1 MAGTESTARNCVP
14 CGTNMIPYPLSTSSN
29 CGDPMYYSFD
39 CDTTTGQVSFKAPSG
54 TYRVSGID
62 PNKQKFFIQVKGGR
76 SLRLNQSLPFNLTSP
91 RNSSSNVSSKI
102 TNDVEIAWDPPL
114 EPICN
119 LTADCLDWQ
128 HSSCKSASDGK
139 RRCFC
144 TYDCSLRHYFY
155 VHMAKKDGQEKSES
169 HVQDL
174 IDLGE
179 FKEEDEKGTDLPFY
193 DLESI
198 RVATHNFSNENKLG
212 QGGYGPVYKGKLPS
226 GQEIAIKS
234 TTHINRKLICVVL
247 CRYPNIEEDYIAEA
261 CPVCRGN
268 CNCKACL
275 RLDVPVKNLKNLD
288 LDISEDEEFEHYK
301 YMLQVLLPF
310 LQRIS
315 EEQMVEKN
323 LEAKRQR
330 LLLPDLKIEKADCPV
345 DESVYCDICRTFIFD
360 FHRSCPRCS
369 FDLCLACCREIRDGH
384 LQGGEEEVVIEYID
398 RGFEYLHGG
407 KGEKVKLPIETR
419 SMDTINSKSEW
430 KANDDS
436 TIPCPPEDMGGCGLG
451 ILELKC
457 MFSHSSTEKK
467 KKVMFSDS
475 STEKKKKLVF
485 SEIPV
490 SELVR
495 KAEEIAKTYN
505 LMDVAAAHSQFC
517 PCFNSVGEV
526 DLSNNKLRKAAFRE
540 GSDDNYLCCLGAQDI
555 QHEDLKHFQWH
566 WSRAEPVLVS
576 DVLESASGL
585 SWEPFVMW
593 RAVRQLKHLKHDRL
607 LEVKAIDC
615 LDCRETDVN
624 IHEFFTGY
632 TEGRYDRYL
641 WPVILKLEDWPPYT
655 LFEERLPRH
664 GAEFICCLPFKEY
677 THPRKGVLNIAV
689 RLPDKSLKPD
699 MGPKTYIAYG
709 AAQELGRGDSVT
721 KLHCDMSDAV
731 NILTHTAEVPLKKE
745 SLESIEKLKKRH
757 FEQDQ
762 RELFGDFQAV
772 DEKVETNVSVVESCT
787 VTADDKN
794 ISSGSGYQNTGIT
807 VERADPIVE
816 LNGDRGESRLNGK
829 DFSSGSELEKNE
841 GAKVDQENSGGSDT
855 TISGNKLDRLEASQ
869 GGAIWDI
876 FRRQDVPKL
885 QEYLNK
891 HFREFRHI
899 HCCPLPQVVH
909 PIQDQTFYL
918 TLEHKRK
925 LKEEYGIEPWTFV
938 QNLGDAAFI
947 PAGCPHQVRNLKSC
961 IKVGLNFV
969 SPENVGECIRLT
981 EEIRTLPQNHRAKED
996 KLEVKKMTICA
1007 MRHVVECLEQKLRP
1021 ETT

>member
-1 MAGTESTARNCVP
+1 MARGRKRVAENKEGVEPVKKKRGRARKVDDQKEEEKVKNHGVLADDDEQKKEGNDGDEEKKEEEEEAVVNVKRRRGRKPKVLRNHEEHKEQNGGVLNEGGEEEKKEEVLNGSVEEEEEIEEVSYAVDNDDSPVKNKRGRKKKKKKQMNANKIEKTAKESDGLEKPKGKRGARKDLAEEEEKGNEESAERSAKR
-14 CGTNMIPYPLSTSSN
+14 TQNQIPETVEKIN
-29 CGDPMYYSFD
+29 KHDRKWIEE
-39 CDTTTGQVSFKAPSG
+39 VSLMCHQCQRNDKG
-54 TYRVSGID
+54 RVVRCKKCKRKRYCK
-62 PNKQKFFIQVKGGR
+62 P
-76 SLRLNQSLPFNLTSP
+76 
-91 RNSSSNVSSKI
+91 
-102 TNDVEIAWDPPL
+102 
-114 EPICN
+114 
-119 LTADCLDWQ
+119 CLDNW
-128 HSSCKSASDGK
+128 
-139 RRCFC
+139 
-144 TYDCSLRHYFY
+144 
-155 VHMAKKDGQEKSES
+155 
-169 HVQDL
+169 
-174 IDLGE
+174 
-179 FKEEDEKGTDLPFY
+179 
-193 DLESI
+193 
-198 RVATHNFSNENKLG
+198 
-212 QGGYGPVYKGKLPS
+212 
-226 GQEIAIKS
+226 
-234 TTHINRKLICVVL
+234 
-247 CRYPNIEEDYIAEA
+247 YPNIEEDYIAEA

-996 KLEVKKMTICA
+996 KLE
-1007 MRHVVECLEQKLRP
+1007 
-1021 ETT
+1021 